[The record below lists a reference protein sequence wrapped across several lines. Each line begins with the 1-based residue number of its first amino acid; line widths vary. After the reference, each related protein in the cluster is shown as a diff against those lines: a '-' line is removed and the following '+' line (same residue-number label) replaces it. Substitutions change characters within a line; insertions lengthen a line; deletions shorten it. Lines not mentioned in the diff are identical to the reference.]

1 MSPSRS
7 RRQFGKAALSTL
19 FLSTLAACGGGGG
32 GGGGGNSSPPPVTMS
47 RLAITGT
54 VTDAPI
60 ASAVVTATVSGQTFT
75 ANADANGSYRL
86 ELSLPETATGGFV
99 TLTAKGVGSQSYV
112 EFTSLA
118 GTFQTLRTQAG
129 SDEVLSSGENFATQ
143 ITNVSTALA
152 VLLQQANGGQPI
164 NSQTLL
170 ETLSAQLSSPDLL
183 ELATAIRLLVDEA
196 DDYPMP
202 AGYTSLHA
210 LLANT
215 AAREQLVTDAFEQD
229 PEIFRSTQT
238 AIVSDAT
245 LTRPVT
251 SATLPRT
258 LTAAVLPKDIAST
271 YAYSDR
277 VISYTFNPDG
287 TGRAS
292 AGTWDA
298 DMTWS
303 LAGSSVEISYA
314 SPVRV
319 AAFERLI
326 CPDGRRGLSPNEY
339 RLDYVV
345 SGARLNLLNERVL
358 TVTESREIS
367 FRDCGVAPAVE
378 TATAAFTILED
389 DDFRRIVV
397 ADLRAAPRTLGVY
410 HFGRINADI
419 VDWNANGTASTR
431 IFGKQF
437 TWALDTTGR
446 GVTATFDDGTVGKY
460 RLLRDVGDMATDVV
474 QEFVLPTGRR
484 IDAAPSVRIDTTHPY
499 AFTAQNV
506 PGRLYISGIGDERGL
521 PTQKGPRWR
530 LDANGFGASETDFV
544 DQNGN
549 IAVWNEFDDSTW
561 GFQWRIDSE
570 DLLVSYTLST
580 SSGQFNCVPDGV
592 NCDAYGEIRVVP
604 LMRIGTRIYW
614 LSAVRAGLPLT
625 DSAPIN
631 WSQVTFADYEPLG
644 ASAVVTGK
652 SSPVGIVNSPI
663 QPDSLVARQR
673 LIYR

>member
-7 RRQFGKAALSTL
+7 RRQLGKAALSTL

-32 GGGGGNSSPPPVTMS
+32 GGGSSPPPPVTTS
-47 RLAITGT
+47 HLAITGT
-54 VTDAPI
+54 VTDGPI

-118 GTFQTLRTQAG
+118 GTFQTLKTQAG

-152 VLLQQANGGQPI
+152 VLLQQANGGQAI

-170 ETLSAQLSSPDLL
+170 ETLSVRLSSPDLL
-183 ELATAIRLLVDEA
+183 DLATAIKLLVDEA

-202 AGYTSLHA
+202 AGYTSLQA

-215 AAREQLVTDAFEQD
+215 AARERLVADVFEED
-229 PEIFRSTQT
+229 PSIFRSTQT
-238 AIVSDAT
+238 AIAGDAT

-258 LTAAVLPKDIAST
+258 LTAVVLPKDIAST
-271 YAYSDR
+271 YDYYDR
-277 VISYTFNPDG
+277 VISYTFNTDG
-287 TGRAS
+287 TGTAS
-292 AGTWDA
+292 TGSWNA

-303 LAGSSVEISYA
+303 LAGSSVDISYA
-314 SPVRV
+314 NPVRV
-319 AAFERLI
+319 LGFERLI
-326 CPDGRRGLSPNEY
+326 CPDGRLGRSADEY
-339 RLDYVV
+339 RLEYMV
-345 SGARLNLLNERVL
+345 SGAKLNLLNERVL
-358 TVTESREIS
+358 AVTETREIS
-367 FRDCGVAPAVE
+367 YRDCGVYPDVE
-378 TATAAFTILED
+378 AATAAFTILKD
-389 DDFRRIVV
+389 GDFRQLVA

-410 HFGRINADI
+410 QAGRINADI
-419 VDWNANGTASTR
+419 FDWNANGTGSTR
-431 IFGKQF
+431 IFAKQF
-437 TWALDTTGR
+437 TWALDSTGR
-446 GVTATFDDGTVGKY
+446 AVTATFDDGTSAKY

-484 IDAAPSVRIDTTHPY
+484 IDATPSVRIDTARPF

-506 PGRLYISGIGDERGL
+506 PGRLYYYGIGDELGL
-521 PTQKGPRWR
+521 PAQKGPRWR
-530 LDANGFGASETDFV
+530 LDTNGFGSSENDII

-549 IAVWNEFDDSTW
+549 VTVWDEFDDSTL
-561 GFQWRIDSE
+561 GFQWHIDGE
-570 DLLVSYTLST
+570 DLMLRYTLST
-580 SSGQFNCVPDGV
+580 SSSQFNCVPDGV
-592 NCDAYGEIRVVP
+592 NCLVFAEIRTVP

-614 LSAVRAGLPLT
+614 LWVVRSGFPVN
-625 DSAPIN
+625 DFSPIY
-631 WSQVTFADYEPLG
+631 WSQASFADYEPLG

-652 SSPVGIVNSPI
+652 ASPAGIVNLPI
-663 QPDSLVARQR
+663 RRDSLVAPQR
-673 LIYR
+673 MIFR